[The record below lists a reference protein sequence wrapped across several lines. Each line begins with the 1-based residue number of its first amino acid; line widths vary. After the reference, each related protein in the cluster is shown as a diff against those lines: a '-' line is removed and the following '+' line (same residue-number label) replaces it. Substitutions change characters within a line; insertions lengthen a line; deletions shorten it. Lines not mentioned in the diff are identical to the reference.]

1 MAASER
7 AAKKSVLSVRALLGW
22 SSVPALCAG
31 IALAPQPAFAQDASA
46 DEEIIVTATK
56 RSADIQDVAGAITA
70 VGARQIDDMGVDDF
84 RELATAVPSLTFVP
98 TSNSTT
104 KVVLR
109 GISTGNNYDATSS
122 ATGLYLDDVPMGSAY
137 GPGGTEINL
146 VDLARVEVLR
156 GPQGTLYGA
165 GSLGGT
171 VRFVTR
177 APEID
182 VFGGSVEGEASV
194 TEGATGTGVSAVLN
208 VPLIENQMAARFVGY
223 YRNQDGF
230 IESPALGDDEINR
243 SHLSGGRA
251 SLLWEPN
258 TNWSFTLAGLY
269 QDTSVNG
276 GNFIDTDLAGNP
288 LAGELTQSI
297 AVIQTPVEIRS
308 AIGSFVAEGDLGWA
322 NLTWASS
329 YGNFDRLQ
337 VVDTTPTATGRGALL
352 AAIGLLGLTTADRI
366 PETFYSEDTSYQTEF
381 RLASPD
387 GGNFDWLI
395 GLFYQ
400 DYELAGNRTINVNDG
415 DVYLTTALNGDLA
428 QSRTTTALFGDVTWR
443 FAPRWSVAAGGRFAL
458 IEAENFQE
466 LTGFAVGG
474 GPITSETTG
483 DTDYFTPRVE
493 LSYAPNDDV
502 LLYALYS
509 EGYRAGGPNMQYPVF
524 AGTPPATYEPD
535 TVINYE
541 VGAKSE
547 WMDGRLVVNAAAFI
561 EEFEDLQVVA
571 RIGPLS
577 LPYFAN
583 VSSAQTQGVEL
594 EVGARPTDNLAI
606 NLAVTYTD
614 AQFTEASAAINVVDG
629 DRIPG
634 IPEWSLSGSI
644 DYTMPIDADLEAFF
658 HLDGRYTGSSPADTT
673 AIAKANNLELDAYS
687 VFNGRVG
694 VETEGG
700 FRASVFVQNIADE
713 RGEVNTSIADGLTP
727 ARLRTTIITPRT
739 FGVQLA
745 QEF

>member
-1 MAASER
+1 MAASEPR
-7 AAKKSVLSVRALLGW
+7 SNRKLNFRTLLSW

-31 IALAPQPAFAQDASA
+31 IAFAPQPAFAQDAGA
-46 DEEIIVTATK
+46 EEEIIVTATK

-70 VGARQIDDMGVDDF
+70 VGAQQLDDMGVDDF

-104 KVVLR
+104 KIVLR

-146 VDLARVEVLR
+146 IDLARVEVLR

-177 APEID
+177 QPELD
-182 VFGGSVEGEASV
+182 HFGGMIEGDASV
-194 TEGATGTGVSAVLN
+194 TEGATGSGVSAVLN
-208 VPLIENQMAARFVGY
+208 VPLIENQMAARFVAY
-223 YRNQDGF
+223 HREQDGY
-230 IESPALGDDEINR
+230 ISSPTLGDDEINR
-243 SHLSGGRA
+243 SHLNGGRA
-251 SLLWEPN
+251 ALLWEPN
-258 TNWSFTLAGLY
+258 ANWSFNLSGLY
-269 QDTSVNG
+269 QDTFVNG
-276 GNFIDTDLAGNP
+276 GNFVDTDLAGNP
-288 LAGELTQSI
+288 LAGDLTQSI
-297 AVIQTPVEIRS
+297 AIIQTPVEIRS
-308 AIGSFVAEGDLGWA
+308 AIGSFVVNGDLGWA
-322 NLTWASS
+322 DLTWASS

-352 AAIGLLGLTTADRI
+352 AAIGLLGLTDADTI
-366 PETFYSEDTSYQTEF
+366 PETFYSEDTSYQTEL
-381 RLASPD
+381 RLASPE
-387 GGNFDWLI
+387 GGDFDWLV

-415 DVYLTTALNGDLA
+415 PTYLTTALNGDLA
-428 QSRTTTALFGDVTWR
+428 QTRVTTALFGDVTWR
-443 FAPRWSVAAGGRFAL
+443 FAPRWSVAVGGRFAM

-483 DTDYFTPRVE
+483 DDEYFTPRVE
-493 LSYAPNDDV
+493 LSFKPSEDV

-509 EGYRAGGPNMQYPVF
+509 EGYRAGGPNLQYPAF
-524 AGTPPATYEPD
+524 AGTPPATYAPD
-535 TVINYE
+535 TVANYE
-541 VGAKSE
+541 IGAKTE
-547 WMDGRLVVNAAAFI
+547 WMQGRLVLNAAAFL
-561 EEFEDLQVVA
+561 EEFDDLQVVG

-583 VSSAQTQGVEL
+583 VSAAETSGLEIEL
-594 EVGARPTDNLAI
+594 GARPTDNLAL
-606 NLAVTYTD
+606 NFALTYTD

-629 DRIPG
+629 DRIPQ
-634 IPEWSLSGSI
+634 IPEWTLSGSA
-644 DYTMPIDADLEAFF
+644 DYTLPVTAGLDAFF
-658 HLDGRYTGSSPADTT
+658 HLDGRYVGASPADTT

-694 VETEGG
+694 IETENG
-700 FRASVFVQNIADE
+700 FRASLFVQNLTDE
-713 RGEVNTSIADGLTP
+713 RGELNTMIADGLTP
-727 ARLRTTIITPRT
+727 ARLRTTILTPRT
-739 FGVQLA
+739 IGIQLA